1 MRINPLTN
9 LVKSIDYLNLV
20 SNKSRKHFLSSIV
33 QGLISSRSVHFSSI
47 AEGIDDETKVSSK
60 ERKIQDFFQKVSFD
74 YPQLGLLLLSFVHH
88 KSFILSIDRT
98 EWDHGKTQINILC
111 VMIQVGKMG
120 VPIYF
125 EMLDNK
131 SGNSNYQDRIAIL
144 ENIIK
149 CIGTH
154 KIDALVMDREFIGD
168 KWLAWLKKQNIPFC
182 VRVPK
187 SHNIITDQGEK
198 LKAESTIS
206 NCKTKSFKNAIVD
219 NVVVNVS
226 VSRDKKG
233 ELLYLIGS
241 FKPSKLKQIYKKRW
255 AIEVMFQAF
264 KSRGFD
270 MEKSRLRSLEKYRK
284 LFAVVAIAYTLC
296 WAVGIQISKQKPVKT
311 KKHGYPQYS
320 VFRRGINHIRQAF
333 RKKQENQIQITI
345 EQAIRRLLKIIG

>member
-9 LVKSIDYLNLV
+9 LGKSIDYLNLV
-20 SNKSRKHFLSSIV
+20 LNKSRKQFLSTLI
-33 QGLISSRSVHFSSI
+33 QGVISSRSVNFSSI
-47 AEGIDDETKVSSK
+47 AECIDDETKVSSK
-60 ERKIQDFFQKVSFD
+60 ERKIQDFFQKTIFN
-74 YPQLGLLLLSFVHH
+74 YTNLAPLLLSFIHH
-88 KSFILSIDRT
+88 KSYVLSIDRT

-111 VMIQVGKMG
+111 VMIQIGKMG

-131 SGNSNYQDRIAIL
+131 SGNSNYQDRIGIL

-149 CIGTH
+149 CIGIH

-168 KWLAWLKKQNIPFC
+168 KWLSWLKQQHIPFC

-187 SHNIITDQGEK
+187 SHNIITDQGDK
-198 LKAESTIS
+198 LKAESTIN
-206 NCKTKSFKNAIVD
+206 NCKTKSFTNAIVD

-233 ELLYLIGS
+233 ELLYLIGT

-270 MEKSRLRSLEKYRK
+270 MEKSRLKSLEKYRK
-284 LFAVVAIAYTLC
+284 LF
-296 WAVGIQISKQKPVKT
+296 
-311 KKHGYPQYS
+311 
-320 VFRRGINHIRQAF
+320 
-333 RKKQENQIQITI
+333 ENKETWIPTI
-345 EQAIRRLLKIIG
+345 LRF